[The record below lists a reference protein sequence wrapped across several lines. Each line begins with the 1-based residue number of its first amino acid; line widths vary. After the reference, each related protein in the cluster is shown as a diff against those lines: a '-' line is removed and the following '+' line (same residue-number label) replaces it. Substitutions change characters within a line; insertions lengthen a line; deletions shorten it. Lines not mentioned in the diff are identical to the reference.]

1 MKEENRETF
10 NMMHMYLDIGIRMMD
25 MRMVLDG
32 LNMFKKLKRMPKNE
46 TLKMLGTMKNL
57 PEEILVS
64 LMDFDIRFG
73 NAKLSKMNEG
83 NKNDPQ
89 NKWFILHWIVF

>member
-10 NMMHMYLDIGIRMMD
+10 NMMHMYLDIGIMMMD
-25 MRMVLDG
+25 MQMVLDG
-32 LNMFKKLKRMPKNE
+32 LNMFKKLKRTPKNA

-64 LMDFDIRFG
+64 LMNFNIRFG

-83 NKNDPQ
+83 HKNDPQ
-89 NKWFILHWIVF
+89 NR